1 MSIRTEFAYFIRFE
15 FIPKMK
21 DVLPEGKEVYYGQ
34 NFRIKF
40 RDKLKNSYLKTNSLS
55 EFYNDAFDLLNNF
68 EEEYLL
74 LNLFFEEDAE
84 TIINGLNKNLLQD
97 LVAKKEKTHYF
108 SKYKKHLYETLG
120 KKKYQNSDFE
130 EFIISE
136 FEELTEISIK
146 KLDLCNPQQ
155 HPLQHE
161 FAVWLANNLK
171 TECSFS
177 AIIIYAKIWQLY
189 FSRPFANIKA
199 IVFLDCFISKTKEL
213 DFNFSYYVDKAIDL
227 ISLIFYNNISFPLIE
242 NLSVIKG
249 ASDGYKSKKN
259 QLVDLLHEN
268 KLFHTDFSNLSYSNL
283 YKVFLEATD
292 LNLKQ
297 KIIKSIYK
305 KIDLNIMPTEEDF
318 DFIKRERKDS
328 NNFTE
333 TFNATFYLYQNLRF

>member
-1 MSIRTEFAYFIRFE
+1 
-15 FIPKMK
+15 
-21 DVLPEGKEVYYGQ
+21 
-34 NFRIKF
+34 
-40 RDKLKNSYLKTNSLS
+40 
-55 EFYNDAFDLLNNF
+55 
-68 EEEYLL
+68 
-74 LNLFFEEDAE
+74 
-84 TIINGLNKNLLQD
+84 
-97 LVAKKEKTHYF
+97 
-108 SKYKKHLYETLG
+108 
-120 KKKYQNSDFE
+120 
-130 EFIISE
+130 
-136 FEELTEISIK
+136 
-146 KLDLCNPQQ
+146 
-155 HPLQHE
+155 
-161 FAVWLANNLK
+161 
-171 TECSFS
+171 
-177 AIIIYAKIWQLY
+177 
-189 FSRPFANIKA
+189 
-199 IVFLDCFISKTKEL
+199 
-213 DFNFSYYVDKAIDL
+213 
-227 ISLIFYNNISFPLIE
+227 E